1 MFFLKRKYKDSV
13 FTDLFG
19 SDRDGKKNFLS
30 LYNALSGKNYSE
42 DDVSI
47 RRKIIDQTLYKTYN
61 NDVSWEIDGKLI
73 VLVEHQSTIN
83 ENMPFRCLEYVTR
96 IYEGIVPP
104 RKRYNKKAVKLPNP
118 DFYVVYVGKDNYPQ
132 EKVLKLSDSFYTSD
146 SSKLDLTV
154 TVKNCSDVQNL
165 PFTQNCDILK
175 QYCEFIEIVEK
186 YYDKRNPR
194 ESFRK
199 AIYAATDENI
209 LVDYLDR
216 KSREVINML
225 CARYSY
231 KTDIAVQRE
240 EAAEDRAEK
249 DAINAIKLGLSDEQ
263 VIAITD
269 LTLER
274 LSELKEKLEAEER
287 EKENTSENTIVNNTF
302 ESIVIQDAKSE
313 GRAEG
318 LVEGAQQKAVEA
330 AINLLKMKLGTV
342 EQIAQAQGLTVEKI
356 IELKSQVDKER

>member
-42 DDVSI
+42 DDVSV
-47 RRKIIDQTLYKTYN
+47 RRKIIDQTLYQTYN

-104 RKRYNKKAVKLPNP
+104 RKRYNKRAVKLPNP
-118 DFYVVYVGKDNYPQ
+118 DFYVVYVGKENYPK
-132 EKVLKLSDSFYTSD
+132 EKILKLSDSFYIKD
-146 SSKLDLTV
+146 NSKLDLTV
-154 TVKNCSDVQNL
+154 TVKNCSDVRNL
-165 PFTQNCDILK
+165 PFQQNCDILK

-186 YYDKRNPR
+186 YYDKKNPR

-199 AIYAATDENI
+199 AIYAATEENI
-209 LVDYLDR
+209 LTDYLDR
-216 KSREVINML
+216 KAREVINML
-225 CARYSY
+225 CAKYDY

-240 EAAEDRAEK
+240 EAAEIRAEK
-249 DAINAIKLGLSDEQ
+249 TAVNMFKENIPIET
-263 VIAITD
+263 IARCVN
-269 LTLER
+269 LPLER
-274 LSELKEKLEAEER
+274 VQE
-287 EKENTSENTIVNNTF
+287 
-302 ESIVIQDAKSE
+302 VIQLETENA
-313 GRAEG
+313 
-318 LVEGAQQKAVEA
+318 
-330 AINLLKMKLGTV
+330 N
-342 EQIAQAQGLTVEKI
+342 
-356 IELKSQVDKER
+356 